1 VWEELDTED
10 KLELAVADMVSTDT
24 FQCRSTPYGTLFSK
38 TTQYDD
44 VDRYPS
50 SVDQHWMRTTPCEVQ
65 IPMQPEFVYT
75 PPIPYPRK
83 RRSKQE
89 IHAAKCIAIMEKI
102 LTSFPK
108 DASETSSVPLN
119 RYVKRLVENG
129 ISLDEAKLLTRDI
142 SAIMLP
148 KVRKE
153 KAQRVDIAE
162 YIRTITLDQTT
173 EELPDRGSFVLDC
186 SISTSRFTCSFCD
199 LGSSINLMPKSV
211 AERLDMTNYRPS
223 RIVPKESLNKSLKMF
238 LLRLVTV
245 GSEIHNRDLYL
256 RL

>member
-1 VWEELDTED
+1 
-10 KLELAVADMVSTDT
+10 
-24 FQCRSTPYGTLFSK
+24 
-38 TTQYDD
+38 
-44 VDRYPS
+44 
-50 SVDQHWMRTTPCEVQ
+50 
-65 IPMQPEFVYT
+65 MQPEFVYT